1 MIASMNDHPAAA
13 DPRARPVGGNAPPA
27 RAGAPS
33 LAPATARAAA
43 AWERRRGTLAEAWR
57 IVSTRFREDRLGVTA
72 GSLTFMTLIALV
84 PLLTVTLAAFSAFPM
99 FSSFQG
105 ALERLLLQNLVP
117 DAISRPVLSALTQF
131 AAKASRIGVV
141 GLAALLGTAL
151 ALIFTIDRTL
161 NDIWRVRRA
170 RPFAQRLLVYW
181 AALTLGPLLL
191 GASLTLTSYALSAS
205 RGLVGAIP
213 GGFGLL
219 IDAVQFLLLVAGAT
233 AMFRFVP
240 HTDVR
245 WAHAA
250 AGGLFVAAGV
260 EVAKQALGWYVAVM
274 PTFSSVY
281 GAFAIVPILL
291 LWVYLLWVVV
301 LLGAVVA
308 AYAPSLL
315 QTAAPSVS
323 GPGGRFALALSLIGL
338 LDAARHGP
346 DRGLSLPELAAAMRL
361 DLPDVE
367 PVVDLLVALGWVAR
381 LDEEGPARCVL
392 LADPARTPAAPL
404 ADRLLLAPSAPAARF
419 RSEAGLEGA
428 VLAQWLPEP
437 ERAPL

>member
-1 MIASMNDHPAAA
+1 
-13 DPRARPVGGNAPPA
+13 
-27 RAGAPS
+27 
-33 LAPATARAAA
+33 
-43 AWERRRGTLAEAWR
+43 
-57 IVSTRFREDRLGVTA
+57 
-72 GSLTFMTLIALV
+72 
-84 PLLTVTLAAFSAFPM
+84 
-99 FSSFQG
+99 
-105 ALERLLLQNLVP
+105 
-117 DAISRPVLSALTQF
+117 
-131 AAKASRIGVV
+131 
-141 GLAALLGTAL
+141 
-151 ALIFTIDRTL
+151 
-161 NDIWRVRRA
+161 
-170 RPFAQRLLVYW
+170 
-181 AALTLGPLLL
+181 
-191 GASLTLTSYALSAS
+191 
-205 RGLVGAIP
+205 
-213 GGFGLL
+213 
-219 IDAVQFLLLVAGAT
+219 
-233 AMFRFVP
+233 
-240 HTDVR
+240 
-245 WAHAA
+245 
-250 AGGLFVAAGV
+250 
-260 EVAKQALGWYVAVM
+260 VAKQALGWYVAVM

-301 LLGAVVA
+301 VLGAVVA